1 MYNFFFFCSY
11 SRKEFFKLQ
20 EKSTFVKLHRKI
32 TKWRWYQDANTF
44 RVFVHLI
51 IKANV
56 YDNDFEKITVH
67 RGQLVTSYAHLAEE
81 LGFVKNKKVLIQPIR
96 TALNHLKST
105 GEITVEKYPKGLIIT
120 VKNYDDYQKVTPIS
134 TFNKQSTNTELTQS
148 QQQYKKEK
156 KEKNIKNVKKERED
170 PLPQK
175 QTFGEFENVYLTE
188 AELSNLNKRYP
199 NDYLH
204 KIEHLSAYLASSGKA
219 YNNHY
224 AVLLQWLAEDLAKAQ
239 NGGGKSDG
247 NQRGYVQGYRKSYAP
262 SSSRLM
268 QEPSYDIDELENDF
282 YFV

>member
-1 MYNFFFFCSY
+1 MH
-11 SRKEFFKLQ
+11 

-32 TKWRWYQDANTF
+32 TKWRWYQDANTI
-44 RVFVHLI
+44 RVFVHLLI
-51 IKANV
+51 NAN
-56 YDNDFEKITVH
+56 YTDNDFENITVH
-67 RGQLVTSYAHLAEE
+67 RGQVVTSRKHLSRDLKISEQS
-81 LGFVKNKKVLIQPIR
+81 VR

-105 GEITVEKYPKGLIIT
+105 NEITIEATSKYTIIT
-120 VKNYDDYQKVTPIS
+120 INNYNEYQKIPDTLTNNQPTTNQPS
-134 TFNKQSTNTELTQS
+134 TSNQP
-148 QQQYKKEK
+148 QYK

-170 PLPQK
+170 PPTQK

-199 NDYLH
+199 NDYLD

-247 NQRGYVQGYRKSYAP
+247 NQRGYVQGYQKSYAP
-262 SSSRLM
+262 SRSRLM
-268 QEPSYDIDELENDF
+268 QEASYDIDELENDF
-282 YFV
+282 

>member
-1 MYNFFFFCSY
+1 M
-11 SRKEFFKLQ
+11 Q

-56 YDNDFEKITVH
+56 YDNDFENITVH
-67 RGQLVTSYAHLAEE
+67 RGQVVTSIAQLAKD
-81 LGFVKNKKVLIQPIR
+81 LKISVKSVR
-96 TALNHLKST
+96 TALEHLKST
-105 GEITVEKYPKGLIIT
+105 GEVAIKTTSKYSIIT
-120 VKNYDDYQKVTPIS
+120 VINYDDYQKVA
-134 TFNKQSTNTELTQS
+134 NTSANEGQAKGTQGANEG
-148 QQQYKKEK
+148 QQYK

-170 PLPQK
+170 SLPQK

-268 QEPSYDIDELENDF
+268 QEPSYDIEELENDF